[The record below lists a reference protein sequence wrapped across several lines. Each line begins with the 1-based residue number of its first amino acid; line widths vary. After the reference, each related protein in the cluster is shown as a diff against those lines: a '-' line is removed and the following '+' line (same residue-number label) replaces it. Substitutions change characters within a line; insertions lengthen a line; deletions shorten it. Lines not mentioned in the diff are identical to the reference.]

1 MSLTFKPEYDQP
13 KPIHGLGSSLR
24 QVSLVLQPLLFAG
37 ETTFFQTIILGYE
50 YPINITWIFQY
61 YLMKISWLSH

>member
-1 MSLTFKPEYDQP
+1 MSLTFNPEYDQP

-50 YPINITWIFQY
+50 YPINIP
-61 YLMKISWLSH
+61 